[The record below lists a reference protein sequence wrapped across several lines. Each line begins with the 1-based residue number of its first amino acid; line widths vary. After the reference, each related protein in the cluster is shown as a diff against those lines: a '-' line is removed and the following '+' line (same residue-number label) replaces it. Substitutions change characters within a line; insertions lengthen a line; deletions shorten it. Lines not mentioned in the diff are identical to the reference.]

1 MRDPVQ
7 RNVPPRPGGGGTAAE
22 GPGPKAEPSGV
33 TGTMSIGEV
42 LGILKPEFPD
52 ITVSKIRFLEGAGLV
67 QPDRSASGYRKFSE
81 DDVARLRFVLRAQR
95 DQYLPLRVIRQR
107 LADLE
112 EVGGLAAKGAPATE
126 PGMGTDPDAHGA
138 RAPGA
143 TAGGAAPGA
152 AAGRA
157 APGTAAGGAAPGA
170 AVGSVAPGAGQGGAA
185 PGAVPG
191 GPVPGEAPGDQAA
204 SGGPVPGGAPG
215 GQAAS
220 SGSVPAAGRGAAQGV
235 ADAEGAAGAGGAA
248 AAGAVAGAGGA
259 AGAAAAGGQPAR
271 PGGGVFG
278 AAPPSDAQ
286 FTRDELCRAAG
297 ATVEQLLE
305 LESFGLVSARG
316 SGERGAWYG
325 GDDLVLLR
333 LARELGDYGL
343 EARHLRM
350 YKLFAE
356 REAAL
361 FEQVV
366 APLVRQRNPE
376 ARARAR
382 DTIDALA
389 ELGGRMRDLALR
401 TAVHGMADT
410 RDPHR

>member
-1 MRDPVQ
+1 MRDPVE
-7 RNVPPRPGGGGTAAE
+7 RKTPPPEGGGGKAAV
-22 GPGPKAEPSGV
+22 PGHRAERPGS

-42 LGILKPEFPD
+42 LAVLKPEFAD

-67 QPDRSASGYRKFSE
+67 QPDRSASGYRKFSD

-112 EVGGLAAKGAPATE
+112 QVGGLHAKGGPAVAE
-126 PGMGTDPDAHGA
+126 P
-138 RAPGA
+138 PGA
-143 TAGGAAPGA
+143 ASAP

-157 APGTAAGGAAPGA
+157 T
-170 AVGSVAPGAGQGGAA
+170 V
-185 PGAVPG
+185 
-191 GPVPGEAPGDQAA
+191 
-204 SGGPVPGGAPG
+204 
-215 GQAAS
+215 
-220 SGSVPAAGRGAAQGV
+220 
-235 ADAEGAAGAGGAA
+235 
-248 AAGAVAGAGGA
+248 
-259 AGAAAAGGQPAR
+259 
-271 PGGGVFG
+271 PGGGVPPG
-278 AAPPSDAQ
+278 AQQDQGPGAGPSLAAAPPSDAQ
-286 FTRDELCRAAG
+286 FTREELCRAAG

-333 LARELGDYGL
+333 LARELADYGL

-382 DTIDALA
+382 QTIDALA
-389 ELGGRMRDLALR
+389 QLGSRMRELALR
-401 TAVHGMADT
+401 AAVRGLAEA
-410 RDPHR
+410 RESHR

>member
-7 RNVPPRPGGGGTAAE
+7 RNVPPRPGGGGGEA
-22 GPGPKAEPSGV
+22 PGAGRKAGQTV
-33 TGTMSIGEV
+33 ATGTMSIGEV

-112 EVGGLAAKGAPATE
+112 QVGDLDAKGGLPLDPRSQPDQGAGS
-126 PGMGTDPDAHGA
+126 PGSG
-138 RAPGA
+138 
-143 TAGGAAPGA
+143 
-152 AAGRA
+152 
-157 APGTAAGGAAPGA
+157 
-170 AVGSVAPGAGQGGAA
+170 APGAGPAGAGSPRTGVSGTEA
-185 PGAVPG
+185 PGAG
-191 GPVPGEAPGDQAA
+191 
-204 SGGPVPGGAPG
+204 
-215 GQAAS
+215 
-220 SGSVPAAGRGAAQGV
+220 AAGARAAGARAAG
-235 ADAEGAAGAGGAA
+235 AGAAGAG
-248 AAGAVAGAGGA
+248 AAGAGAAGTGAAGAGAGAGGA
-259 AGAAAAGGQPAR
+259 GAAVTDAPAGGQAGR
-271 PGGGVFG
+271 ATGAAFS

-286 FTRDELCRAAG
+286 LTRDELCRAAG

-333 LARELGDYGL
+333 LARELADYGL

-382 DTIDALA
+382 DTIEALA
-389 ELGGRMRDLALR
+389 RLGGRMRDLALR
-401 TAVHGMADT
+401 SAVHGMADP
-410 RDPHR
+410 RDSHR

>member
-7 RNVPPRPGGGGTAAE
+7 RNVPPRPGGGGGDAARS
-22 GPGPKAEPSGV
+22 GQPAEQSGA

-112 EVGGLAAKGAPATE
+112 QVGGLE
-126 PGMGTDPDAHGA
+126 GTGS
-138 RAPGA
+138 
-143 TAGGAAPGA
+143 AG
-152 AAGRA
+152 
-157 APGTAAGGAAPGA
+157 AAGGAAPAAGGSEAGA
-170 AVGSVAPGAGQGGAA
+170 AGVAASGTVSRGAGAPGAG
-185 PGAVPG
+185 
-191 GPVPGEAPGDQAA
+191 
-204 SGGPVPGGAPG
+204 
-215 GQAAS
+215 
-220 SGSVPAAGRGAAQGV
+220 
-235 ADAEGAAGAGGAA
+235 AGASGAA
-248 AAGAVAGAGGA
+248 AAGAGASGAGSPGASTPGAGTLRTTGPGSPGPAGAG
-259 AGAAAAGGQPAR
+259 AGVAGSAAAAGQPAR
-271 PGGGVFG
+271 GTGGGFA

-297 ATVEQLLE
+297 ANVEQLLE

-333 LARELGDYGL
+333 LARELADYGL

-389 ELGGRMRDLALR
+389 QLGGRMRDLALR
-401 TAVHGMADT
+401 SAVHGMADT
-410 RDPHR
+410 RDSHR

>member
-1 MRDPVQ
+1 
-7 RNVPPRPGGGGTAAE
+7 
-22 GPGPKAEPSGV
+22 
-33 TGTMSIGEV
+33 MSIGEV

-67 QPDRSASGYRKFSE
+67 QPERSASGYRKFSE

-112 EVGGLAAKGAPATE
+112 QVGGLAAKG
-126 PGMGTDPDAHGA
+126 
-138 RAPGA
+138 
-143 TAGGAAPGA
+143 
-152 AAGRA
+152 
-157 APGTAAGGAAPGA
+157 
-170 AVGSVAPGAGQGGAA
+170 
-185 PGAVPG
+185 VP
-191 GPVPGEAPGDQAA
+191 PGDPRA
-204 SGGPVPGGAPG
+204 GP
-215 GQAAS
+215 
-220 SGSVPAAGRGAAQGV
+220 
-235 ADAEGAAGAGGAA
+235 DAGAGGTAA
-248 AAGAVAGAGGA
+248 PPGADPGAGPGGLAPGVGGAAVAQGAGAGAGGA
-259 AGAAAAGGQPAR
+259 AGAAAQPAWTA
-271 PGGGVFG
+271 GGVFG
-278 AAPPSDAQ
+278 GASPSDAQ

-325 GDDLVLLR
+325 GDDLILLR

-389 ELGGRMRDLALR
+389 QLGGRMRDLALR
-401 TAVHGMADT
+401 SAVHGLAET

>member
-7 RNVPPRPGGGGTAAE
+7 RNVPPRPGGDGGDAAS
-22 GPGPKAEPSGV
+22 PGKGAEPAGA
-33 TGTMSIGEV
+33 TATMSIGEV

-112 EVGGLAAKGAPATE
+112 QTAGPEGKDPLAEG
-126 PGMGTDPDAHGA
+126 PDANAHGD
-138 RAPGA
+138 R
-143 TAGGAAPGA
+143 GGSA
-152 AAGRA
+152 AAGA
-157 APGTAAGGAAPGA
+157 WPA
-170 AVGSVAPGAGQGGAA
+170 
-185 PGAVPG
+185 
-191 GPVPGEAPGDQAA
+191 DAA
-204 SGGPVPGGAPG
+204 SGAGAGGGPAELAAAGAGSAGAEAPV
-215 GQAAS
+215 AAS
-220 SGSVPAAGRGAAQGV
+220 SGA
-235 ADAEGAAGAGGAA
+235 GAAGAGGARA
-248 AAGAVAGAGGA
+248 GAAGVGA
-259 AGAAAAGGQPAR
+259 AGAEAPAASGSGATGLRAAGAGVTGPPGPGAAGTAGPGAAVGRPAR
-271 PGGGVFG
+271 VTGGGFA

-297 ATVEQLLE
+297 VNVDQLLE

-325 GDDLVLLR
+325 GDDLILLR
-333 LARELGDYGL
+333 LARELADYGL

-376 ARARAR
+376 ARTRAR

-389 ELGGRMRDLALR
+389 QLGGRMRDLALR
-401 TAVHGMADT
+401 SAVHGLADT

>member
-7 RNVPPRPGGGGTAAE
+7 RNVPPRPGGGGGEAA
-22 GPGPKAEPSGV
+22 GPGRKAGQADA

-112 EVGGLAAKGAPATE
+112 KVGDLDAKGGLPPDPTSQPDPGAPA
-126 PGMGTDPDAHGA
+126 
-138 RAPGA
+138 
-143 TAGGAAPGA
+143 
-152 AAGRA
+152 AAGT
-157 APGTAAGGAAPGA
+157 PG
-170 AVGSVAPGAGQGGAA
+170 S
-185 PGAVPG
+185 
-191 GPVPGEAPGDQAA
+191 
-204 SGGPVPGGAPG
+204 
-215 GQAAS
+215 
-220 SGSVPAAGRGAAQGV
+220 
-235 ADAEGAAGAGGAA
+235 GAAGAG
-248 AAGAVAGAGGA
+248 AAGAGA
-259 AGAAAAGGQPAR
+259 AGAAGTGSRAAGAGAPRAGASGTGAPAAGAGPGGAGAAVTDATAGGQAGR
-271 PGGGVFG
+271 ATGAAFA

-333 LARELGDYGL
+333 LARELADYGL

-376 ARARAR
+376 ARTRAR
-382 DTIDALA
+382 DTIEALA
-389 ELGGRMRDLALR
+389 QLGGRMRDLALR
-401 TAVHGMADT
+401 SAVHGLADT

>member
-7 RNVPPRPGGGGTAAE
+7 RNMPPRPGGGGAAAA
-22 GPGPKAEPSGV
+22 GSGRRAEPSGA

-112 EVGGLAAKGAPATE
+112 QVGGLEYKGGAGPAPGSTPESPVAGAPDGGPPHA
-126 PGMGTDPDAHGA
+126 DAPA
-138 RAPGA
+138 A
-143 TAGGAAPGA
+143 AGGSAAGAGGGTPGTGTQDAGA
-152 AAGRA
+152 AAG
-157 APGTAAGGAAPGA
+157 
-170 AVGSVAPGAGQGGAA
+170 S
-185 PGAVPG
+185 
-191 GPVPGEAPGDQAA
+191 
-204 SGGPVPGGAPG
+204 
-215 GQAAS
+215 
-220 SGSVPAAGRGAAQGV
+220 PAAGA
-235 ADAEGAAGAGGAA
+235 GAAGAGGSRTGP
-248 AAGAVAGAGGA
+248 AGAEGTAGSPAAVAQPGRAGVGA
-259 AGAAAAGGQPAR
+259 
-271 PGGGVFG
+271 FG

-297 ATVEQLLE
+297 ASVDQLME

-325 GDDLVLLR
+325 GDDLILLR
-333 LARELGDYGL
+333 LARELADYGL

-376 ARARAR
+376 ARTRAR

-389 ELGGRMRDLALR
+389 QLGGRMRDLALR
-401 TAVHGMADT
+401 SAVQGLAET
-410 RDPHR
+410 RDSRR

>member
-1 MRDPVQ
+1 MRDPVE
-7 RNVPPRPGGGGTAAE
+7 RKTPSPEGGGGQST
-22 GPGPKAEPSGV
+22 PGS
-33 TGTMSIGEV
+33 TSTMSIGEV
-42 LGILKPEFPD
+42 LAVLKPEFAD

-67 QPDRSASGYRKFSE
+67 QPDRSASGYRKFSD

-112 EVGGLAAKGAPATE
+112 QVGGLHAKGGPAAAE
-126 PGMGTDPDAHGA
+126 
-138 RAPGA
+138 
-143 TAGGAAPGA
+143 APGA
-152 AAGRA
+152 AL
-157 APGTAAGGAAPGA
+157 APAVPGSPGA
-170 AVGSVAPGAGQGGAA
+170 AGT
-185 PGAVPG
+185 VP
-191 GPVPGEAPGDQAA
+191 
-204 SGGPVPGGAPG
+204 
-215 GQAAS
+215 
-220 SGSVPAAGRGAAQGV
+220 
-235 ADAEGAAGAGGAA
+235 GAA
-248 AAGAVAGAGGA
+248 AQPGAEQEQGVGA
-259 AGAAAAGGQPAR
+259 AR
-271 PGGGVFG
+271 PLG

-286 FTRDELCRAAG
+286 FTREELCRAAG

-333 LARELGDYGL
+333 IARELADYGL

-376 ARARAR
+376 ARNRAR
-382 DTIDALA
+382 QTIEALA
-389 ELGGRMRDLALR
+389 RLGSRMRELALR
-401 TAVHGMADT
+401 TAVRGLAEA

>member
-7 RNVPPRPGGGGTAAE
+7 RNVPSRPGGGGAAAGSGRPAE
-22 GPGPKAEPSGV
+22 VPGD

-112 EVGGLAAKGAPATE
+112 QVGGLE
-126 PGMGTDPDAHGA
+126 RPGQKQQ
-138 RAPGA
+138 
-143 TAGGAAPGA
+143 GA
-152 AAGRA
+152 AAGPEPA
-157 APGTAAGGAAPGA
+157 MGTSGSGAAEAGA
-170 AVGSVAPGAGQGGAA
+170 ASVASPVAPAGPSSPGPASPTPASPTAGPPGAGA
-185 PGAVPG
+185 
-191 GPVPGEAPGDQAA
+191 
-204 SGGPVPGGAPG
+204 
-215 GQAAS
+215 
-220 SGSVPAAGRGAAQGV
+220 
-235 ADAEGAAGAGGAA
+235 
-248 AAGAVAGAGGA
+248 AVAGAQPGR
-259 AGAAAAGGQPAR
+259 AAAM
-271 PGGGVFG
+271 FG
-278 AAPPSDAQ
+278 APPSDAQ

-297 ATVEQLLE
+297 ATVDQLLE

-316 SGERGAWYG
+316 SGDRGAWYG

-333 LARELGDYGL
+333 LARELADYGL

-376 ARARAR
+376 ARSRAR
-382 DTIDALA
+382 DTIEALA
-389 ELGGRMRDLALR
+389 QLGGRMRDLALR
-401 TAVHGMADT
+401 SAVHGLADT
-410 RDPHR
+410 RDSRR

>member
-7 RNVPPRPGGGGTAAE
+7 RNVPPRPGGGGADALGAARE
-22 GPGPKAEPSGV
+22 AEPSGV

-107 LADLE
+107 LSDLD
-112 EVGGLAAKGAPATE
+112 EVGGLAARGGPAADTEAGA
-126 PGMGTDPDAHGA
+126 D
-138 RAPGA
+138 
-143 TAGGAAPGA
+143 
-152 AAGRA
+152 
-157 APGTAAGGAAPGA
+157 PGTAAAQAP
-170 AVGSVAPGAGQGGAA
+170 PGAG
-185 PGAVPG
+185 
-191 GPVPGEAPGDQAA
+191 
-204 SGGPVPGGAPG
+204 
-215 GQAAS
+215 
-220 SGSVPAAGRGAAQGV
+220 
-235 ADAEGAAGAGGAA
+235 ADAGPAA
-248 AAGAVAGAGGA
+248 AAQPGWSAGGGFA
-259 AGAAAAGGQPAR
+259 
-271 PGGGVFG
+271 

-297 ATVEQLLE
+297 ASVEQLLQ

-325 GDDLVLLR
+325 GDDLVMLR
-333 LARELGDYGL
+333 LARELADYGL

-389 ELGGRMRDLALR
+389 QLGGRMRDLALR
-401 TAVHGMADT
+401 SAVHGLADT

>member
-7 RNVPPRPGGGGTAAE
+7 RNVPPRQGGVGGEAP
-22 GPGPKAEPSGV
+22 GPGRKAGQADA

-112 EVGGLAAKGAPATE
+112 KVGDLDAKGGLPPDPTSQPDPGAPA
-126 PGMGTDPDAHGA
+126 
-138 RAPGA
+138 
-143 TAGGAAPGA
+143 
-152 AAGRA
+152 AAGP
-157 APGTAAGGAAPGA
+157 PG
-170 AVGSVAPGAGQGGAA
+170 S
-185 PGAVPG
+185 
-191 GPVPGEAPGDQAA
+191 
-204 SGGPVPGGAPG
+204 
-215 GQAAS
+215 
-220 SGSVPAAGRGAAQGV
+220 
-235 ADAEGAAGAGGAA
+235 GAAGAGPAGAG
-248 AAGAVAGAGGA
+248 AAGAGA
-259 AGAAAAGGQPAR
+259 AGAAGTGSRAAGAGAPRAGASGTGAPAAGGQAGR
-271 PGGGVFG
+271 ATGAAFA

-333 LARELGDYGL
+333 LARELADYGL

-376 ARARAR
+376 ARTRAR
-382 DTIDALA
+382 DTIEALA
-389 ELGGRMRDLALR
+389 QLGGRMRDLALR
-401 TAVHGMADT
+401 SAVHGLADT

>member
-7 RNVPPRPGGGGTAAE
+7 RNMPPRPGGGRADPT
-22 GPGPKAEPSGV
+22 GPGQQAEPSGV

-107 LADLE
+107 LTDLE
-112 EVGGLAAKGAPATE
+112 EVGGLGARGAPAAE
-126 PGMGTDPDAHGA
+126 ADPRSGAAQAPPGTGAGTGA
-138 RAPGA
+138 EAVPG
-143 TAGGAAPGA
+143 GGAGQ
-152 AAGRA
+152 G
-157 APGTAAGGAAPGA
+157 
-170 AVGSVAPGAGQGGAA
+170 APGAGGAT
-185 PGAVPG
+185 
-191 GPVPGEAPGDQAA
+191 GP
-204 SGGPVPGGAPG
+204 
-215 GQAAS
+215 
-220 SGSVPAAGRGAAQGV
+220 
-235 ADAEGAAGAGGAA
+235 AGAGAQPGWSTGGGFGAA
-248 AAGAVAGAGGA
+248 A
-259 AGAAAAGGQPAR
+259 
-271 PGGGVFG
+271 
-278 AAPPSDAQ
+278 PSDAQ

-297 ATVEQLLE
+297 ATVEQLLQ

-316 SGERGAWYG
+316 SGDRGAWYG

-333 LARELGDYGL
+333 LARELADYGL

-389 ELGGRMRDLALR
+389 QLGGRMRDLALR
-401 TAVHGMADT
+401 SAIHGVADT

>member
-1 MRDPVQ
+1 MREPVE
-7 RNVPPRPGGGGTAAE
+7 RKTPSPEGGGQSP
-22 GPGPKAEPSGV
+22 PGS

-42 LGILKPEFPD
+42 LAVLKPEFAD

-67 QPDRSASGYRKFSE
+67 QPDRSASGYRKFSD

-112 EVGGLAAKGAPATE
+112 QVGGLHARGGPAATE
-126 PGMGTDPDAHGA
+126 
-138 RAPGA
+138 
-143 TAGGAAPGA
+143 APGA
-152 AAGRA
+152 APAP
-157 APGTAAGGAAPGA
+157 APGGPGA
-170 AVGSVAPGAGQGGAA
+170 AGTVA
-185 PGAVPG
+185 
-191 GPVPGEAPGDQAA
+191 
-204 SGGPVPGGAPG
+204 
-215 GQAAS
+215 
-220 SGSVPAAGRGAAQGV
+220 GAAQP
-235 ADAEGAAGAGGAA
+235 DAEQAQGLGAA
-248 AAGAVAGAGGA
+248 
-259 AGAAAAGGQPAR
+259 R
-271 PGGGVFG
+271 PLG

-286 FTRDELCRAAG
+286 FTREELCRAAG

-305 LESFGLVSARG
+305 LESFGLISARG

-333 LARELGDYGL
+333 IARELADYGL

-382 DTIDALA
+382 QTIEALA
-389 ELGGRMRDLALR
+389 QLGSRMRELALR
-401 TAVHGMADT
+401 TAVRGLAEA
-410 RDPHR
+410 RDSRR

>member
-7 RNVPPRPGGGGTAAE
+7 RNVPPRQGGGGEAAA
-22 GPGPKAEPSGV
+22 PRQHAEQSGSAA
-33 TGTMSIGEV
+33 TMSIGEV
-42 LGILKPEFPD
+42 LAILKPEFPD

-112 EVGGLAAKGAPATE
+112 QVGGLQAKGGPAPAG
-126 PGMGTDPDAHGA
+126 P
-138 RAPGA
+138 
-143 TAGGAAPGA
+143 
-152 AAGRA
+152 
-157 APGTAAGGAAPGA
+157 
-170 AVGSVAPGAGQGGAA
+170 AV
-185 PGAVPG
+185 
-191 GPVPGEAPGDQAA
+191 A
-204 SGGPVPGGAPG
+204 S
-215 GQAAS
+215 
-220 SGSVPAAGRGAAQGV
+220 PAQPSQ
-235 ADAEGAAGAGGAA
+235 AA
-248 AAGAVAGAGGA
+248 AAPPPAPEPGRPVAEPPRSA
-259 AGAAAAGGQPAR
+259 AGT
-271 PGGGVFG
+271 FG

-286 FTRDELCRAAG
+286 FTREELCRAAG
-297 ATVEQLLE
+297 ATVEQLLQ

-333 LARELGDYGL
+333 LARELADYGL

-382 DTIDALA
+382 DTIEALTQ
-389 ELGGRMRDLALR
+389 LGSRMRDLALR
-401 TAVHGMADT
+401 SAVHGLAET

>member
-1 MRDPVQ
+1 
-7 RNVPPRPGGGGTAAE
+7 
-22 GPGPKAEPSGV
+22 
-33 TGTMSIGEV
+33 MSIGEV

-67 QPDRSASGYRKFSE
+67 QPERSASGYRKFSE

-112 EVGGLAAKGAPATE
+112 QVGGLAAKGAP
-126 PGMGTDPDAHGA
+126 PGDPRAGPDAGA
-138 RAPGA
+138 G
-143 TAGGAAPGA
+143 
-152 AAGRA
+152 
-157 APGTAAGGAAPGA
+157 GTAAPPGA
-170 AVGSVAPGAGQGGAA
+170 DPGAG
-185 PGAVPG
+185 PG
-191 GPVPGEAPGDQAA
+191 GLAP
-204 SGGPVPGGAPG
+204 
-215 GQAAS
+215 
-220 SGSVPAAGRGAAQGV
+220 
-235 ADAEGAAGAGGAA
+235 GAGGAA
-248 AAGAVAGAGGA
+248 VAQGAGAGAGGA
-259 AGAAAAGGQPAR
+259 AGAAAQPAWTA
-271 PGGGVFG
+271 GGVFG
-278 AAPPSDAQ
+278 GASPSDAQ

-297 ATVEQLLE
+297 ATVEQLLA

-325 GDDLVLLR
+325 GDDLILLR

-382 DTIDALA
+382 DTIDSLA
-389 ELGGRMRDLALR
+389 QLGGRMRDLALR
-401 TAVHGMADT
+401 SAVHGLAET

>member
-1 MRDPVQ
+1 MRDPVE
-7 RNVPPRPGGGGTAAE
+7 RKTPSPEGGGSQAT
-22 GPGPKAEPSGV
+22 PGS

-42 LGILKPEFPD
+42 LAVLKPEFAD

-67 QPDRSASGYRKFSE
+67 QPDRSASGYRKFSD

-112 EVGGLAAKGAPATE
+112 QVGGLHAKGGPAAGE
-126 PGMGTDPDAHGA
+126 ASVAA
-138 RAPGA
+138 RAQ
-143 TAGGAAPGA
+143 AAPGA
-152 AAGRA
+152 AAA
-157 APGTAAGGAAPGA
+157 T
-170 AVGSVAPGAGQGGAA
+170 VH
-185 PGAVPG
+185 
-191 GPVPGEAPGDQAA
+191 
-204 SGGPVPGGAPG
+204 
-215 GQAAS
+215 
-220 SGSVPAAGRGAAQGV
+220 
-235 ADAEGAAGAGGAA
+235 GAA
-248 AAGAVAGAGGA
+248 AQPETQQDQGLGA
-259 AGAAAAGGQPAR
+259 AR
-271 PGGGVFG
+271 SLG

-286 FTRDELCRAAG
+286 FTREELCRAAG

-333 LARELGDYGL
+333 LARELADYGL

-382 DTIDALA
+382 QTIEALA
-389 ELGGRMRDLALR
+389 QLGSRMRELALR
-401 TAVHGMADT
+401 AAVRGLAEA
-410 RDPHR
+410 RESHR

>member
-7 RNVPPRPGGGGTAAE
+7 RNVPTRPGGGGGDAA
-22 GPGPKAEPSGV
+22 GSGRPAEQSGA

-107 LADLE
+107 LTDLE
-112 EVGGLAAKGAPATE
+112 QGGGLDTK
-126 PGMGTDPDAHGA
+126 
-138 RAPGA
+138 
-143 TAGGAAPGA
+143 
-152 AAGRA
+152 
-157 APGTAAGGAAPGA
+157 
-170 AVGSVAPGAGQGGAA
+170 AGQA
-185 PGAVPG
+185 
-191 GPVPGEAPGDQAA
+191 
-204 SGGPVPGGAPG
+204 
-215 GQAAS
+215 
-220 SGSVPAAGRGAAQGV
+220 GS
-235 ADAEGAAGAGGAA
+235 GAAGAEASAAGSPGAVRPGAEAGPGSGAAGGGASGPGVGSSGA
-248 AAGAVAGAGGA
+248 GASGTGSPGKGSPGAGAAEPGGARARAPEASGAGAAGTVKSPGAGGPGSSGAAGAGAGGA
-259 AGAAAAGGQPAR
+259 AGSAAAVGQPAR
-271 PGGGVFG
+271 GTGGGFA

-297 ATVEQLLE
+297 ANVDQLLE

-316 SGERGAWYG
+316 SGDRGAWYG

-333 LARELGDYGL
+333 LARELADYGL

-382 DTIDALA
+382 DTIQALA
-389 ELGGRMRDLALR
+389 QLGGRMRDLALR
-401 TAVHGMADT
+401 TAVHGLADT
-410 RDPHR
+410 RDSHR

>member
-7 RNVPPRPGGGGTAAE
+7 RNVPPRPGGGGADAP
-22 GPGPKAEPSGV
+22 GPGQDVEQSGI

-81 DDVARLRFVLRAQR
+81 DDVSRLRFVLRAQR

-107 LADLE
+107 LTDLE
-112 EVGGLAAKGAPATE
+112 EVGGLAARGGAA
-126 PGMGTDPDAHGA
+126 GDPDAG
-138 RAPGA
+138 PDPSG
-143 TAGGAAPGA
+143 TGAAPA
-152 AAGRA
+152 AARPEAGS
-157 APGTAAGGAAPGA
+157 APGTP
-170 AVGSVAPGAGQGGAA
+170 QGG
-185 PGAVPG
+185 
-191 GPVPGEAPGDQAA
+191 
-204 SGGPVPGGAPG
+204 
-215 GQAAS
+215 
-220 SGSVPAAGRGAAQGV
+220 GAAQG
-235 ADAEGAAGAGGAA
+235 ASGAGGAT
-248 AAGAVAGAGGA
+248 GS
-259 AGAAAAGGQPAR
+259 AAAAQPGRAAVGG
-271 PGGGVFG
+271 FG
-278 AAPPSDAQ
+278 SAPPSDAQ

-333 LARELGDYGL
+333 LARELADYGL

-382 DTIDALA
+382 DTIEALA
-389 ELGGRMRDLALR
+389 QLGGRMRDHALR
-401 TAVHGMADT
+401 SAVHGLADT

>member
-7 RNVPPRPGGGGTAAE
+7 RNVPSRPGGGGAAAGSGRPAE
-22 GPGPKAEPSGV
+22 EPGA

-81 DDVARLRFVLRAQR
+81 DDIARLRFVLRAQR

-112 EVGGLAAKGAPATE
+112 QAGGLEGPGPEPRGSSAGTGPPGAGAA
-126 PGMGTDPDAHGA
+126 GTAGSG
-138 RAPGA
+138 APGA
-143 TAGGAAPGA
+143 AGGAGAAGARSAGAGAAGGAARAAGA
-152 AAGRA
+152 AGTAA
-157 APGTAAGGAAPGA
+157 APGTAGAAGTAAGTAGA
-170 AVGSVAPGAGQGGAA
+170 AGA
-185 PGAVPG
+185 
-191 GPVPGEAPGDQAA
+191 
-204 SGGPVPGGAPG
+204 
-215 GQAAS
+215 
-220 SGSVPAAGRGAAQGV
+220 
-235 ADAEGAAGAGGAA
+235 AAGAGGAA
-248 AAGAVAGAGGA
+248 GTAAGTQPGRTA
-259 AGAAAAGGQPAR
+259 AM
-271 PGGGVFG
+271 FG
-278 AAPPSDAQ
+278 APPSDAQ

-297 ATVEQLLE
+297 ATVDQLMQ

-316 SGERGAWYG
+316 SGDRGAWYG

-333 LARELGDYGL
+333 LARELADYGL

-382 DTIDALA
+382 DTIEALA
-389 ELGGRMRDLALR
+389 QLGGRMRDLALR
-401 TAVHGMADT
+401 SAVHGLADT
-410 RDPHR
+410 RDSHR

>member
-7 RNVPPRPGGGGTAAE
+7 RNVPTRPGGGGGDAA
-22 GPGPKAEPSGV
+22 GSGKPAEQSGA

-107 LADLE
+107 LTDLE
-112 EVGGLAAKGAPATE
+112 QAGGLDTKAGQAGSGAAGPEASAGSPGAARPGTEAGPGSGAAGSGATGTGPGAGSSGAGASGNRSPGAGAAE
-126 PGMGTDPDAHGA
+126 PGGA
-138 RAPGA
+138 RAR
-143 TAGGAAPGA
+143 AP
-152 AAGRA
+152 
-157 APGTAAGGAAPGA
+157 
-170 AVGSVAPGAGQGGAA
+170 
-185 PGAVPG
+185 
-191 GPVPGEAPGDQAA
+191 EA
-204 SGGPVPGGAPG
+204 SGA
-215 GQAAS
+215 
-220 SGSVPAAGRGAAQGV
+220 
-235 ADAEGAAGAGGAA
+235 GAAGAVRSPG
-248 AAGAVAGAGGA
+248 AGAPGSSGAGGAGAGGA
-259 AGAAAAGGQPAR
+259 AGSAAAVGQPAR
-271 PGGGVFG
+271 GTGAGFA

-297 ATVEQLLE
+297 ANVDQLLE

-316 SGERGAWYG
+316 SGDRGAWYG

-333 LARELGDYGL
+333 LARELADYGL

-382 DTIDALA
+382 DTIQALA
-389 ELGGRMRDLALR
+389 QLGGRMRDLALR
-401 TAVHGMADT
+401 TAVHGLADT

>member
-7 RNVPPRPGGGGTAAE
+7 RNVPPRPGGGGGDAA
-22 GPGPKAEPSGV
+22 GSGKPAGQSGA

-107 LADLE
+107 LTDLE
-112 EVGGLAAKGAPATE
+112 QVGGLDAKAGQAGSAAAGAE
-126 PGMGTDPDAHGA
+126 
-138 RAPGA
+138 
-143 TAGGAAPGA
+143 GAAAASPGA
-152 AAGRA
+152 AR
-157 APGTAAGGAAPGA
+157 PGTQDGPG
-170 AVGSVAPGAGQGGAA
+170 S
-185 PGAVPG
+185 
-191 GPVPGEAPGDQAA
+191 
-204 SGGPVPGGAPG
+204 
-215 GQAAS
+215 
-220 SGSVPAAGRGAAQGV
+220 
-235 ADAEGAAGAGGAA
+235 GAAGAGAAGAGSPRAGAA
-248 AAGAVAGAGGA
+248 GAGSGAGAAGTGSLGAGASGAGTAEAGGAGAVASG
-259 AGAAAAGGQPAR
+259 AGAAVVGQAARGT
-271 PGGGVFG
+271 GGGFA

-297 ATVEQLLE
+297 ANVDQLLE

-316 SGERGAWYG
+316 SGDRGAWYG

-333 LARELGDYGL
+333 LARELADYGL

-382 DTIDALA
+382 DTIQALA
-389 ELGGRMRDLALR
+389 QLGGRMRDLALR
-401 TAVHGMADT
+401 SAVHGLADP

>member
-7 RNVPPRPGGGGTAAE
+7 RNVPPRPGGGGGDAARS
-22 GPGPKAEPSGV
+22 GPPAEQSGA

-107 LADLE
+107 LTDLE
-112 EVGGLAAKGAPATE
+112 QVGGLEGRGAAGAA
-126 PGMGTDPDAHGA
+126 GDRGGSGA
-138 RAPGA
+138 EGGPPGA
-143 TAGGAAPGA
+143 AAPGA
-152 AAGRA
+152 
-157 APGTAAGGAAPGA
+157 GG
-170 AVGSVAPGAGQGGAA
+170 S
-185 PGAVPG
+185 
-191 GPVPGEAPGDQAA
+191 ET
-204 SGGPVPGGAPG
+204 
-215 GQAAS
+215 
-220 SGSVPAAGRGAAQGV
+220 
-235 ADAEGAAGAGGAA
+235 
-248 AAGAVAGAGGA
+248 GA
-259 AGAAAAGGQPAR
+259 AGAAAAGTGPRDGGAPGAGAGASGAAAAGAGAAGAGSPGASTPGAGAAGTPRTTGTGSPGPAGAGAGAAGAAAAMGQPAR
-271 PGGGVFG
+271 GTGAGFA

-297 ATVEQLLE
+297 ANVEQLLE

-333 LARELGDYGL
+333 LARELADYGL

-389 ELGGRMRDLALR
+389 QLGGRMRDLALR
-401 TAVHGMADT
+401 SAVHGLADT
-410 RDPHR
+410 RDSHR

>member
-7 RNVPPRPGGGGTAAE
+7 RNTPPRPGGGG
-22 GPGPKAEPSGV
+22 EPAGSGQPTEQSGA

-107 LADLE
+107 LTDLE
-112 EVGGLAAKGAPATE
+112 QVGGLDPSGAPLGAA
-126 PGMGTDPDAHGA
+126 GPDAGA
-138 RAPGA
+138 R
-143 TAGGAAPGA
+143 
-152 AAGRA
+152 
-157 APGTAAGGAAPGA
+157 
-170 AVGSVAPGAGQGGAA
+170 GQGG
-185 PGAVPG
+185 PGR
-191 GPVPGEAPGDQAA
+191 
-204 SGGPVPGGAPG
+204 SG
-215 GQAAS
+215 QE
-220 SGSVPAAGRGAAQGV
+220 AAGSGAAGS
-235 ADAEGAAGAGGAA
+235 GAAGAGPAE
-248 AAGAVAGAGGA
+248 AGAGA
-259 AGAAAAGGQPAR
+259 AGAGAARTAAGAGAAGAIGAGTGTGMAGAQPGRAA
-271 PGGGVFG
+271 GVFG
-278 AAPPSDAQ
+278 APPSDAQ
-286 FTRDELCRAAG
+286 LTRDELCRAAG
-297 ATVEQLLE
+297 ATADQLLE

-333 LARELGDYGL
+333 LARELADYGL

-382 DTIDALA
+382 DTIEALA
-389 ELGGRMRDLALR
+389 QLGGRMRDLALR
-401 TAVHGMADT
+401 SAVHGLADS

>member
-1 MRDPVQ
+1 MRDPVE
-7 RNVPPRPGGGGTAAE
+7 RKTPPPSGGGGRQ
-22 GPGPKAEPSGV
+22 GS

-42 LGILKPEFPD
+42 LAVLKPEFAD

-67 QPDRSASGYRKFSE
+67 QPDRSASGYRKFSD

-112 EVGGLAAKGAPATE
+112 QVGGLHAKGGPAAGE
-126 PGMGTDPDAHGA
+126 PS
-138 RAPGA
+138 
-143 TAGGAAPGA
+143 GAAPA
-152 AAGRA
+152 AAA
-157 APGTAAGGAAPGA
+157 TVPGA
-170 AVGSVAPGAGQGGAA
+170 AVQPGTQQDQGLGAA
-185 PGAVPG
+185 HTL
-191 GPVPGEAPGDQAA
+191 
-204 SGGPVPGGAPG
+204 
-215 GQAAS
+215 
-220 SGSVPAAGRGAAQGV
+220 
-235 ADAEGAAGAGGAA
+235 
-248 AAGAVAGAGGA
+248 
-259 AGAAAAGGQPAR
+259 
-271 PGGGVFG
+271 G

-286 FTRDELCRAAG
+286 FTREELCRAAG

-333 LARELGDYGL
+333 LARELADYGL

-376 ARARAR
+376 ARTRAR
-382 DTIDALA
+382 QTIEALA
-389 ELGGRMRDLALR
+389 QLGSRMRELALR
-401 TAVHGMADT
+401 AAVRGLAEA
-410 RDPHR
+410 REPHR

>member
-7 RNVPPRPGGGGTAAE
+7 RNVPPRPGGGGGDAARS
-22 GPGPKAEPSGV
+22 GQPAEQSGA

-112 EVGGLAAKGAPATE
+112 QVGGLEGKGAP
-126 PGMGTDPDAHGA
+126 GA
-138 RAPGA
+138 AGDQGGSGA
-143 TAGGAAPGA
+143 AGGPPAGAAPGA
-152 AAGRA
+152 GGSERRSRCLRGAGS
-157 APGTAAGGAAPGA
+157 PGT
-170 AVGSVAPGAGQGGAA
+170 STPGAG
-185 PGAVPG
+185 
-191 GPVPGEAPGDQAA
+191 
-204 SGGPVPGGAPG
+204 
-215 GQAAS
+215 
-220 SGSVPAAGRGAAQGV
+220 AAGTPRTTGAGSPGPAG
-235 ADAEGAAGAGGAA
+235 AGAGAAGSAA
-248 AAGAVAGAGGA
+248 AAG
-259 AGAAAAGGQPAR
+259 QPAR
-271 PGGGVFG
+271 GTGGGFA

-297 ATVEQLLE
+297 ANVEQLLE

-333 LARELGDYGL
+333 LARELADYGL

-389 ELGGRMRDLALR
+389 QLGGRMRDLALR
-401 TAVHGMADT
+401 SAVHGMADA
-410 RDPHR
+410 RDSHR

>member
-7 RNVPPRPGGGGTAAE
+7 RNVPPRPGGGGEAA
-22 GPGPKAEPSGV
+22 GSGRRAEPSGA

-112 EVGGLAAKGAPATE
+112 QVGGLESKTAQGPAPGSPAGSPEAGTSGSAAGGPAAGSRGGGTADVGAAGSSRAGGSGGPAAGS
-126 PGMGTDPDAHGA
+126 PGAATVDAGSPGA
-138 RAPGA
+138 GAPGA
-143 TAGGAAPGA
+143 GTTGTGAPGAGTTGGSPGAGA
-152 AAGRA
+152 AAG
-157 APGTAAGGAAPGA
+157 
-170 AVGSVAPGAGQGGAA
+170 V
-185 PGAVPG
+185 
-191 GPVPGEAPGDQAA
+191 
-204 SGGPVPGGAPG
+204 
-215 GQAAS
+215 
-220 SGSVPAAGRGAAQGV
+220 
-235 ADAEGAAGAGGAA
+235 AGAGGTG
-248 AAGAVAGAGGA
+248 AGGAGGA
-259 AGAAAAGGQPAR
+259 AGSVATGQPGRAGAGG
-271 PGGGVFG
+271 FG

-297 ATVEQLLE
+297 ATVDQLME
-305 LESFGLVSARG
+305 LESFGLVSSRG

-325 GDDLVLLR
+325 GDDLILLR
-333 LARELGDYGL
+333 LARELADYGL

-389 ELGGRMRDLALR
+389 QLGGRMRDLALR
-401 TAVHGMADT
+401 SAVQGVAET